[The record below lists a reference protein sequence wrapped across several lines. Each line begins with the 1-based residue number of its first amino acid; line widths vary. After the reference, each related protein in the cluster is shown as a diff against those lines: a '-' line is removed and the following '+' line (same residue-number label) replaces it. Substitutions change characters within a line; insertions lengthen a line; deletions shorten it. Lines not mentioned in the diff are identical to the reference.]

1 MKKKKEINKNKGKKG
16 AEWLTTFN
24 DLITL
29 LMVFF
34 VLLFTMS
41 TIDVKK
47 LKEVQFGLQSALGV
61 LEGGQRVSVG
71 VIEAPIPPDV
81 ESETTLEEIEEEVP
95 DEIRDI
101 VKAFDSEP
109 EITATYTKKGV
120 LITLSDTILFQFGMA
135 DINPESFPVLDKIA
149 AVISET
155 SKSVRVEGHTDNV
168 PVVHSKRFP
177 SNWELSIKR
186 AVNVVKYFVRIGK
199 IPPQRLSAVGYGE
212 SKPLFPNDTTEHR
225 AANRRVEILLEM
237 EGES

>member
-1 MKKKKEINKNKGKKG
+1 MKKKKKINFGSG
-16 AEWLTTFN
+16 GSGWLTTFN

-34 VLLFTMS
+34 VMLFTMS
-41 TIDVKK
+41 SIDIKK
-47 LKEVQFGLQSALGV
+47 LKDFQNALQSGLGV
-61 LEGGQRVSVG
+61 LKEGQRVSVG
-71 VIEAPIPPDV
+71 LTEPPITPSDV
-81 ESETTLEEIEEEVP
+81 ESVMILEEIEEKVP
-95 DEIRDI
+95 NEIRDF

-120 LITLSDTILFQFGMA
+120 LITLSNTILFQFGMA
-135 DINPESFPVLDKIA
+135 DINLESFPVLDKIA
-149 AVISET
+149 AIISKT
-155 SKSVRVEGHTDNV
+155 SESVRVEGHTDNL
-168 PVVHSKRFP
+168 PIHTEKFP

-186 AVNVVKYFVRIGK
+186 AVNVVKYFVGIGK

-237 EGES
+237 EGEG

>member
-1 MKKKKEINKNKGKKG
+1 MKKKKKINFGSG
-16 AEWLTTFN
+16 GSGWLTTFN

-41 TIDVKK
+41 SIDIKK
-47 LKEVQFGLQSALGV
+47 LKDFQNALQSGLGV
-61 LEGGQRVSVG
+61 LKEGQRVSVG
-71 VIEAPIPPDV
+71 LTEPPITPSDV
-81 ESETTLEEIEEEVP
+81 ESVMILEEIEEKVP
-95 DEIRDI
+95 NEIRDF

-120 LITLSDTILFQFGMA
+120 LITLSNTILFQFGMA

-149 AVISET
+149 AIISKTLE
-155 SKSVRVEGHTDNV
+155 SVRVEGHTDNV
-168 PVVHSKRFP
+168 PVIHSRRFP

-186 AVNVVKYFVRIGK
+186 AVNVVKYFVEIGK

-237 EGES
+237 EGEG